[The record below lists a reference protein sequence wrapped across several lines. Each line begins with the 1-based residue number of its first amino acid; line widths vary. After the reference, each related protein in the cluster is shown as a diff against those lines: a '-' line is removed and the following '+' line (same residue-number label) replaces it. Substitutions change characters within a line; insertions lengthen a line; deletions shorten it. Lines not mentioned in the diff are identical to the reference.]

1 MTPNFQ
7 DMAGMSDMRNGLVET
22 GTAIVQAPGQ
32 RPALLPDGASPNT
45 SRSIRRGG
53 AAVRSGRAGAAA

>member
-1 MTPNFQ
+1 
-7 DMAGMSDMRNGLVET
+7 MSDMRNGLVET